1 MDDLKSA
8 VAANGLV
15 PSMAHEM
22 AVPGAVRGAFLDVVT
37 SHFNSSMTSQDAV
50 KKLAEAVDLAK

>member
-1 MDDLKSA
+1 LTAA
-8 VAANGLV
+8 VRDNALV

-37 SHFNSSMTSQDAV
+37 SHFNSDMSSREAV
-50 KKLAEAVDLAK
+50 KRLAQAVHLAQ